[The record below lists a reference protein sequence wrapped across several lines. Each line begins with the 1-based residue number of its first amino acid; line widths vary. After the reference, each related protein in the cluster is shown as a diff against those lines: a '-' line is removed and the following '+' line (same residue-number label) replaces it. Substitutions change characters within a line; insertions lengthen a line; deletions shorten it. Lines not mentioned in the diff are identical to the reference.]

1 MKSALKKEKGKVDL
15 FGERY
20 RARAHHLS
28 PRLRAVVSYIND
40 NREVVLEHTAMEIAT
55 ATQTSDATVVRAIQA
70 LGFAGLRE
78 LKQTMERWFGTSV
91 TSAEK
96 MRSTV
101 TALSSDVNSSIDF
114 VLEGHQRVCEVLSR
128 ADNRAA
134 VAQAVALLS
143 DARQVGIFGIGASGI
158 LAEYTARLFSRIGL
172 PAYVMNRT
180 GFSLAEQLIG
190 LQRGDV
196 LIMMGQKSPHR
207 EGLTTLREAKRL
219 GIPTILLTQAVDSR
233 FSQEAQVVIDVPR
246 GGDSSRMPL
255 HGTVLVCL
263 EMIVLSVASTTPQK
277 TVKSLKRINDLSVNP
292 AVNGAIEKIIHQR
305 EGFRLHIKVSVC
317 IFMQNKC
324 IKRKSHG
331 QEFAQS
337 VLHDSR
343 ADGCRTG
350 GCGNLYRRL
359 RRHLP
364 AV

>member
-1 MKSALKKEKGKVDL
+1 MKSAVKKRRVKSICSANAIAPG
-15 FGERY
+15 RTS
-20 RARAHHLS
+20 S

-55 ATQTSDATVVRAIQA
+55 ATQTSDATVVLAIQA

-180 GFSLAEQLIG
+180 GFSLAEQLID

-196 LIMMGQKSPHR
+196 LIMMGQNPPSRRVDHPARGEAAGYSDHPADPGG
-207 EGLTTLREAKRL
+207 GLALQPGGA
-219 GIPTILLTQAVDSR
+219 
-233 FSQEAQVVIDVPR
+233 
-246 GGDSSRMPL
+246 GGDR
-255 HGTVLVCL
+255 
-263 EMIVLSVASTTPQK
+263 
-277 TVKSLKRINDLSVNP
+277 RP
-292 AVNGAIEKIIHQR
+292 AR
-305 EGFRLHIKVSVC
+305 W
-317 IFMQNKC
+317 
-324 IKRKSHG
+324 G
-331 QEFAQS
+331 Q
-337 VLHDSR
+337 
-343 ADGCRTG
+343 
-350 GCGNLYRRL
+350 
-359 RRHLP
+359 
-364 AV
+364 

>member
-1 MKSALKKEKGKVDL
+1 MKSAVKKEKGKVDL

-20 RARAHHLS
+20 RARAHQLS

-143 DARQVGIFGIGASGI
+143 DARQVGIFGIGASGIFGIGASGI

-277 TVKSLKRINDLSVNP
+277 TVKSLKRINDLHR
-292 AVNGAIEKIIHQR
+292 AIGKS
-305 EGFRLHIKVSVC
+305 GG
-317 IFMQNKC
+317 
-324 IKRKSHG
+324 KRGH
-331 QEFAQS
+331 
-337 VLHDSR
+337 
-343 ADGCRTG
+343 
-350 GCGNLYRRL
+350 
-359 RRHLP
+359 
-364 AV
+364 